1 MATPVRY
8 CRGCNEE
15 FTTTGNDPRCP
26 QCREQMTQCDEPP
39 AVDLAETA
47 AVGAE
52 ASRAIPV
59 DISRDLIGK
68 QFASYTIESF
78 VGKGGMAWVFLAK
91 HNTLHRPCAIKV
103 LCPELRSRDD
113 SFIEMFIAE
122 ARAAASVVHPH
133 IVTVHN
139 IGQADSHHYIELEYV
154 PGESLPHIVK
164 REEKFDPLRATG
176 FLVQTCSAL
185 AEAHRCGLIH
195 RDFKPSNILIGSGDY
210 AKLADFG
217 LAKRISSDEPQA
229 SGASL
234 TGTPYFMAPEL
245 FRREPATRQSDVY
258 AVGIS
263 YYYLLTGKFPFV
275 DRKIMLLAAKHAAA
289 PIPDPRRESPDLPD
303 SAIDFLNRCMAKKSS
318 ERLPDGEALLEELQV
333 VSRRLRDVKS
343 LVAEALTSIDASWE
357 SEGDRIAITVRL
369 PNGRSQ
375 RVYVEETDCGPWSE
389 QLLKIYSLCS
399 PIDETYYRRALDLNA
414 NICHG
419 SLAIEE
425 LNGQPFFVM
434 GNSYPRSTCDPEEI
448 RHSVRDIA
456 NWADKVEHVLTGL
469 DQH

>member
-1 MATPVRY
+1 
-8 CRGCNEE
+8 
-15 FTTTGNDPRCP
+15 
-26 QCREQMTQCDEPP
+26 MTACDEPP
-39 AVDLAETA
+39 TVDLAETA

-52 ASRAIPV
+52 MNLAISG
-59 DISRDLIGK
+59 DISRDLVGRP
-68 QFASYTIESF
+68 FASYTIESF
-78 VGKGGMAWVFLAK
+78 LGKGGMAWVFLAK

-139 IGQADSHHYIELEYV
+139 IGQADSHHFIELEYV
-154 PGESLPHIVK
+154 PGESLQHVVK
-164 REEKFDPLRATG
+164 REEKFDPLRATA

-195 RDFKPSNILIGSGDY
+195 RDFKPSNILVGSRDY

-217 LAKRISSDEPQA
+217 LAKRISSDKPGA
-229 SGASL
+229 SSESL

-245 FRREPATRQSDVY
+245 FRRAPATKQSDVY

-263 YYYLLTGKFPFV
+263 YYYLLTGQFPFV
-275 DRKIMLLAAKHAAA
+275 DRKIMQLAAKHAAA
-289 PIPDPRRESPDLPD
+289 PIPDPRRECPDLPD
-303 SAIDFLNRCMAKKSS
+303 SAVDLLHRCMAKKSTD
-318 ERLPDGEALLEELQV
+318 RLPDGDALLEELQV

-343 LVAEALTSIDASWE
+343 LVAEALTSVDASWE
-357 SEGDRIAITVRL
+357 TEADRIAINVRL

-375 RVYVEETDCGPWSE
+375 RVYVEETVSGPWSE
-389 QLLKIYSLCS
+389 QLLKIYSMCC
-399 PIDETYYRRALDLNA
+399 PVDETYYRRALELNA
-414 NICHG
+414 DICHG

-425 LNGQPFFVM
+425 LDGRPFFVM
-434 GNSYPRSTCDPEEI
+434 VNSYPRSTCDPEEI

-456 NWADKVEHVLTGL
+456 NWADKVEHALTGE
-469 DQH
+469 DRH